1 MIGFDDLREEKKYFF
16 LNGLR
21 GSFTEKLTHKIS
33 YPKMVTPP
41 SIKNVDNFN

>member
-1 MIGFDDLREEKKYFF
+1 MIGFDDIREEKKYFF

-21 GSFTEKLTHKIS
+21 GSFTEMLTHKIS